1 MVSQLQV
8 LNKIIATGD
17 YSMVSMNNLGVE
29 YFFDFRDEFLFIKN
43 HYEYHHK
50 VPDQLTFAEAFPNF
64 KFVTVNEPN
73 AYLLEQLYKDYNTSF
88 LIERFNNIK
97 NLLETD
103 QTDKAV
109 DYFLKSIDKLQTGS
123 ALTPTHLWKDVSR
136 YDKYLQRQTKGYYST
151 GFPEIDK
158 IIGGIDPENENLVI
172 AARTGQGKTYLLL
185 ALAVY
190 LAAQGLKVGIYE
202 GEMTADKVGYRIDT
216 LRGHISNTDLNR
228 GNRYSQERY
237 KKYIDEIQT
246 AEGYGDIIVL
256 TPSDIAGAPTVNV
269 LRAFIEKE
277 DLDVLLVDQYSLLED
292 TSHAKQSWER
302 VGNIAKA
309 IKQLQ
314 VEKQIPII
322 AVSQMNRTKN
332 EDGEQDTT
340 QVGLSDMIPQY
351 ATNLIMLDRD
361 KESLDRLTVNFVKT
375 RDGGSGNKLT
385 YSVDWDTGV
394 FRYIPDAKDG
404 ALTKEEAAETRS
416 RFAKIPNIP
425 LGGLNAGEAKI

>member
-1 MVSQLQV
+1 
-8 LNKIIATGD
+8 
-17 YSMVSMNNLGVE
+17 
-29 YFFDFRDEFLFIKN
+29 
-43 HYEYHHK
+43 
-50 VPDQLTFAEAFPNF
+50 
-64 KFVTVNEPN
+64 
-73 AYLLEQLYKDYNTSF
+73 
-88 LIERFNNIK
+88 
-97 NLLETD
+97 
-103 QTDKAV
+103 
-109 DYFLKSIDKLQTGS
+109 
-123 ALTPTHLWKDVSR
+123 
-136 YDKYLQRQTKGYYST
+136 
-151 GFPEIDK
+151 
-158 IIGGIDPENENLVI
+158 
-172 AARTGQGKTYLLL
+172 
-185 ALAVY
+185 
-190 LAAQGLKVGIYE
+190 
-202 GEMTADKVGYRIDT
+202 
-216 LRGHISNTDLNR
+216 
-228 GNRYSQERY
+228 
-237 KKYIDEIQT
+237 
-246 AEGYGDIIVL
+246 
-256 TPSDIAGAPTVNV
+256 
-269 LRAFIEKE
+269 
-277 DLDVLLVDQYSLLED
+277 LVDQYSLLED

-314 VEKQIPII
+314 VEKKIPII